1 VTAPVFA
8 GPVDYAVFTFPL
20 GASLHSG
27 LLAVRERVSA
37 GMIDVL
43 DIDAVRR
50 GDDDRGE
57 RMPLPEVLDV
67 DHPDIQQLVA
77 AQSFLLDDED
87 LTDIATELGASRYAL
102 VIVYEDRSL
111 APAAEAFALAG
122 GLELFSGAMDIAD
135 LQTVVEKEDIS

>member
-1 VTAPVFA
+1 
-8 GPVDYAVFTFPL
+8 
-20 GASLHSG
+20 
-27 LLAVRERVSA
+27 
-37 GMIDVL
+37 
-43 DIDAVRR
+43 
-50 GDDDRGE
+50 
-57 RMPLPEVLDV
+57 MPLPEVLDV